1 MTWLNLSLTLLY
13 LVGRIENVKR
23 IKFFFYYYI
32 SIREDEKVKK
42 KKNLRVDILLLLLLL
57 LTKVDGSK
65 SEGNLD
71 ISFPYIFSPFIFS
84 LIWRA
89 EKTCTCRPKEINSLN
104 PNTL

>member
-57 LTKVDGSK
+57 LITKVDGSK

-89 EKTCTCRPKEINSLN
+89 EKTCTCRPKLQRDQLPQS
-104 PNTL
+104 